1 MRPID
6 FRALDRIPPP
16 PLLNAVL
23 EARVPLE
30 IAATA
35 ACWPILSAL
44 PRGDGHPVLALPGFM
59 GDDSSTLLLRSFL
72 RGRGYRPQGWGLGR
86 NLGPTPEVVRG
97 LRERLRE
104 VRERSGQRAVS
115 LIGQS
120 LGGVYARELGRRFPG
135 SVRQVIT
142 LAAPARDLFAT
153 RVFRSARPQRARSDF
168 RTAPQLA
175 RRLTRPLRVPSTSVY
190 SKTDGVV
197 NWRSCLLDKAP
208 RSENVR
214 VESSHVG
221 MAFSALAFYV
231 IANRLA
237 QAEDSW
243 TPFAWPPLFR
253 YLEENG
259 D

>member
-1 MRPID
+1 M
-6 FRALDRIPPP
+6 DRIPPP
-16 PLLNAVL
+16 PLLNAAL
-23 EARVPLE
+23 EARVPFE
-30 IAATA
+30 VATTA

-44 PRGDGHPVLALPGFM
+44 PRGDGHPVLVLPGFG

-72 RGRGYRPQGWGLGR
+72 RGRGYRARGWGLGT
-86 NLGPTPEVVRG
+86 NLGPSREVVQG

-104 VRERSGQRAVS
+104 ARERSGQQAVS

-120 LGGVYARELGRRFPG
+120 LGGVYARELARRFPG

-142 LAAPARDLFAT
+142 LATPARDLFAT

-168 RTAPQLA
+168 RIAPQVA
-175 RRLTRPLRVPSTSVY
+175 RRLTRPLPVPSTSIY

-197 NWRSCLLDKAP
+197 NWRSCLLDEAP
-208 RSENVR
+208 HSENVR

-221 MAFSALAFYV
+221 MGFSALTLYV
-231 IANRLA
+231 IADRLA
-237 QAEDSW
+237 QAED
-243 TPFAWPPLFR
+243 AWARFTWPLPFR

-259 D
+259 I